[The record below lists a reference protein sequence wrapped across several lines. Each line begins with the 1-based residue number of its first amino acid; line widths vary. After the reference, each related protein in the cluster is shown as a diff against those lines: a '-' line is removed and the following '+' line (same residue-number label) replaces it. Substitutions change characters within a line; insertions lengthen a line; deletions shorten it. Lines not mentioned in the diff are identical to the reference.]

1 MESNRNYNWI
11 DVSSTTDLIQVT
23 GRARYSLL
31 SCSNCGDVVTNDLSW
46 SHNQRY
52 DWAIDLRCN
61 KCHLSWSV
69 CSLCSLQRSALIGYS
84 LRRHHTQ
91 KHASNLTNVNIVADS
106 IIVSSNDGTE
116 TTPVYDDVSQNTQVI
131 SSQVDAI
138 NVNFGNTSS
147 NSFFSYEMEDAV
159 GGGATYLVSR
169 SLTKSEGRM
178 TCIHPFDVTYH
189 MKMAKFARSL
199 SRARREEF
207 AQLIQATSTISK
219 KYYEL
224 SDVPNKY
231 LKSVIPSSYSFID
244 SVYTRGKYAII
255 DNLPIPKVCNVDQ
268 HAYVSLKDCIAH
280 LLGFSPMVGSLLHH
294 HSNYEPNNSSSVANI
309 GESRA
314 VKSIIDRAIQT
325 SNSENV
331 LVLYCFE

>member
-46 SHNQRY
+46 SHNRRY

-91 KHASNLTNVNIVADS
+91 KHASNLTNVNTVADS

-116 TTPVYDDVSQNTQVI
+116 TTPVYDDIAQNTQVI

-147 NSFFSYEMEDAV
+147 NSFF
-159 GGGATYLVSR
+159 
-169 SLTKSEGRM
+169 
-178 TCIHPFDVTYH
+178 
-189 MKMAKFARSL
+189 
-199 SRARREEF
+199 
-207 AQLIQATSTISK
+207 
-219 KYYEL
+219 
-224 SDVPNKY
+224 
-231 LKSVIPSSYSFID
+231 FI
-244 SVYTRGKYAII
+244 
-255 DNLPIPKVCNVDQ
+255 
-268 HAYVSLKDCIAH
+268 
-280 LLGFSPMVGSLLHH
+280 
-294 HSNYEPNNSSSVANI
+294 
-309 GESRA
+309 
-314 VKSIIDRAIQT
+314 
-325 SNSENV
+325 
-331 LVLYCFE
+331 